1 MKIWRTFLFP
11 KSIKCF
17 VIFFFFS
24 LLGKKLVIN
33 IRSKLVWIL
42 LIVSVYTINF
52 EILKEEKM
60 KMKRKKMWKSEVYKC
75 ERLATCG
82 NEVGPT
88 RSGRIVSGGQSVFPA
103 RAKRE
108 EVFVP
113 RSLPPAAT
121 GGSCTR
127 AISRVYL
134 VLQKKKKRS
143 IAICLRTSVY
153 CLSFFGLYFRYLSSL
168 L

>member
-1 MKIWRTFLFP
+1 
-11 KSIKCF
+11 
-17 VIFFFFS
+17 
-24 LLGKKLVIN
+24 
-33 IRSKLVWIL
+33 
-42 LIVSVYTINF
+42 
-52 EILKEEKM
+52 M

-127 AISRVYL
+127 AIFRVYL

-168 L
+168 F

>member
-1 MKIWRTFLFP
+1 
-11 KSIKCF
+11 
-17 VIFFFFS
+17 
-24 LLGKKLVIN
+24 
-33 IRSKLVWIL
+33 
-42 LIVSVYTINF
+42 
-52 EILKEEKM
+52 M

-134 VLQKKKKRS
+134 VLQKKKKKRS
-143 IAICLRTSVY
+143 VAICLRTSVY